1 MIKCPYDKIA
11 HHNIPENLPVNYQVL
26 TALPMGVSSAPA
38 AGDPNDP
45 NSQKNPS
52 IRYCDIHPSKKVKFY
67 CKNDRS
73 MFCSKCILKHTEM
86 KHDVIQISPKIEEMK
101 KMIEEMVVEVE
112 KHDQSI
118 SVNEELYNKLEMKV
132 RKKFNEEV
140 DKLEKSFRRVM
151 DQLEIQHQ
159 NLFQMMKEQI
169 DKEIKQLQE
178 KKKKIKEREKMIE
191 DQRNELKSA
200 VNKMELYQDEVR
212 FNLFHEKKRKDLKI
226 LSALNDFIKPNPYFV
241 YYMFKDTIHV
251 DDYGSIKETLFK
263 FPSLN
268 RGPKNQANIYLFGDD
283 INSKV
288 SLCYDVNEDEWTIK
302 KLPDNT
308 SHKFYQCSASIAL
321 SPTEILITG
330 GGSPPKKDARIYLT
344 QKNEILNKAQM
355 NESRNAHAI
364 TICKGSVF
372 VLGGF
377 SGK

>member
-1 MIKCPYDKIA
+1 
-11 HHNIPENLPVNYQVL
+11 
-26 TALPMGVSSAPA
+26 
-38 AGDPNDP
+38 
-45 NSQKNPS
+45 
-52 IRYCDIHPSKKVKFY
+52 
-67 CKNDRS
+67 
-73 MFCSKCILKHTEM
+73 
-86 KHDVIQISPKIEEMK
+86 
-101 KMIEEMVVEVE
+101 MIEE
-112 KHDQSI
+112 
-118 SVNEELYNKLEMKV
+118 
-132 RKKFNEEV
+132 
-140 DKLEKSFRRVM
+140 
-151 DQLEIQHQ
+151 
-159 NLFQMMKEQI
+159 
-169 DKEIKQLQE
+169 
-178 KKKKIKEREKMIE
+178 
-191 DQRNELKSA
+191 QRNELKSA

-268 RGPKNQANIYLFGDD
+268 RGSRGQANIYLFGDD

-344 QKNEILNKAQM
+344 QKNEILNKA
-355 NESRNAHAI
+355 
-364 TICKGSVF
+364 
-372 VLGGF
+372 
-377 SGK
+377 

>member
-1 MIKCPYDKIA
+1 
-11 HHNIPENLPVNYQVL
+11 
-26 TALPMGVSSAPA
+26 
-38 AGDPNDP
+38 
-45 NSQKNPS
+45 
-52 IRYCDIHPSKKVKFY
+52 
-67 CKNDRS
+67 
-73 MFCSKCILKHTEM
+73 
-86 KHDVIQISPKIEEMK
+86 
-101 KMIEEMVVEVE
+101 
-112 KHDQSI
+112 
-118 SVNEELYNKLEMKV
+118 
-132 RKKFNEEV
+132 
-140 DKLEKSFRRVM
+140 
-151 DQLEIQHQ
+151 
-159 NLFQMMKEQI
+159 
-169 DKEIKQLQE
+169 
-178 KKKKIKEREKMIE
+178 MIE

-344 QKNEILNKAQM
+344 QKNEILNKA
-355 NESRNAHAI
+355 
-364 TICKGSVF
+364 
-372 VLGGF
+372 
-377 SGK
+377 

>member
-1 MIKCPYDKIA
+1 
-11 HHNIPENLPVNYQVL
+11 
-26 TALPMGVSSAPA
+26 
-38 AGDPNDP
+38 
-45 NSQKNPS
+45 
-52 IRYCDIHPSKKVKFY
+52 
-67 CKNDRS
+67 
-73 MFCSKCILKHTEM
+73 
-86 KHDVIQISPKIEEMK
+86 
-101 KMIEEMVVEVE
+101 
-112 KHDQSI
+112 
-118 SVNEELYNKLEMKV
+118 
-132 RKKFNEEV
+132 
-140 DKLEKSFRRVM
+140 
-151 DQLEIQHQ
+151 
-159 NLFQMMKEQI
+159 
-169 DKEIKQLQE
+169 
-178 KKKKIKEREKMIE
+178 
-191 DQRNELKSA
+191 
-200 VNKMELYQDEVR
+200 
-212 FNLFHEKKRKDLKI
+212 
-226 LSALNDFIKPNPYFV
+226 
-241 YYMFKDTIHV
+241 MFKDTIHV

-330 GGSPPKKDARIYLT
+330 GGSPPKKDTRIYLPL
-344 QKNEILNKAQM
+344 KNEILNKSAM